1 MNRFII
7 VDGLPYL
14 FAKGRSYAVKLSDKG
29 FTIGDEVKKASSPY
43 PLYTQRE
50 VIAKCKKLD
59 SISATSKPKTR
70 KKSSSGDSL

>member
-1 MNRFII
+1 MNRFVI

-14 FAKGRSYAVKLSDKG
+14 FANGRSFAVKLSDKG

-43 PLYTQRE
+43 PLFTQRE
-50 VIAKCKKLD
+50 VMAKCKKLD
-59 SISATSKPKTR
+59 SISAASKPKTR